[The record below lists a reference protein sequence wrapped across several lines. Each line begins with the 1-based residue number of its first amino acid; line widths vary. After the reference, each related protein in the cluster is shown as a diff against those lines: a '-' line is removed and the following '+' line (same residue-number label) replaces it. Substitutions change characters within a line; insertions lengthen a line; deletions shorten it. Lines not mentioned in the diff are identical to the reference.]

1 MKTCRAALWAPLF
14 VSLAGCAARTVPVH
28 APVAPPASNT
38 RLPAR
43 ASVPLQAL
51 PPLGFSIQ
59 AGAFAN
65 ADNAALLVQILAE
78 NGLVAFHF
86 AGEGGLSRVRFG
98 NFDSRE
104 LAVERAEAL
113 QRGRV
118 IEGYYIVP
126 PSALGPGRR
135 AAGLRGQVVE
145 SALDFLG
152 TPYRW
157 GGPSAETGF
166 DCSGLTMTAYR
177 LNGLALPRAAAE
189 QYATGARASRD
200 GLQAADLVF
209 FATGKDRRPSH
220 VGLYVGEGRFI
231 HAPGS
236 GKVVRIDDLSQ
247 SYYAQ
252 RFLEGRSYIE

>member
-1 MKTCRAALWAPLF
+1 MTSWRAALRVPAFLL
-14 VSLAGCAARTVPVH
+14 LAGCAART
-28 APVAPPASNT
+28 APKPAPPLA
-38 RLPAR
+38 P
-43 ASVPLQAL
+43 AL
-51 PPLGFSIQ
+51 PRAPAGPEALPQLGFSIQ

-78 NGLVAFHF
+78 NGLEAFHF
-86 AGEGGLSRVRFG
+86 AGDDGLSRVRFG
-98 NFDSRE
+98 SFSTRE

-113 QRGRV
+113 KRGRV
-118 IEGYYIVP
+118 IEGFLIVP
-126 PSALGPGRR
+126 PQSRPSGRF
-135 AAGLRGQVVE
+135 ATGLRGRVVD
-145 SALDFLG
+145 SAMAFLG

-189 QYATGARASRD
+189 QYATGAHASRE
-200 GLQAADLVF
+200 GLQEADLVF

-220 VGLYVGEGRFI
+220 VGLYVGQGRFI
-231 HAPGS
+231 HAPGA

-247 SYYAQ
+247 SYYER
-252 RFLEGRSYIE
+252 RFLGGRSYLQ